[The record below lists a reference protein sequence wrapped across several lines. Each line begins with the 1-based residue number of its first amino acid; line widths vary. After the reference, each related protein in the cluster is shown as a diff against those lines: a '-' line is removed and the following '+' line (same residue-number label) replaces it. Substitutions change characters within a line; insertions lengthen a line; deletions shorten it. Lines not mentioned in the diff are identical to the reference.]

1 LVSENLKEARIR
13 GELKRNKKALH
24 LKESRA

>member
-1 LVSENLKEARIR
+1 LIRENLKEARIR
-13 GELKRNKKALH
+13 GELKKNKKALL